1 MSTPW
6 CHATVARA
14 NPHESVND
22 VGAATGKTYGPPDSA
37 GVPAYGWALGG
48 GGGAA
53 VVVVGGGSA
62 VVVRGRVSVVDEVVV
77 DAGVSGIDS
86 VVTVVAGATEID
98 SVGTV
103 VVVAS
108 VTVVSVTVD
117 AVVVVVVV
125 VAHSGGSGST
135 VASSHGGG
143 SRAATAAVN
152 QPPVPTIA
160 TAATAGAVRL
170 SVRPMLEGKG
180 RERYEIRYGPAT
192 IARVFTVSSHRT
204 GRPAISRF
212 GSLRDEAG
220 RSRSRAA

>member
-1 MSTPW
+1 
-6 CHATVARA
+6 VK
-14 NPHESVND
+14 D
-22 VGAATGKTYGPPDSA
+22 VGAATGKRYGPPDSA
-37 GVPAYGWALGG
+37 GVPAYGRALA
-48 GGGAA
+48 GGAGVA
-53 VVVVGGGSA
+53 VVVVGRRSA
-62 VVVRGRVSVVDEVVV
+62 VVVRGRVSVVDAAVVV
-77 DAGVSGIDS
+77 AGVSGIDS

-125 VAHSGGSGST
+125 AHSGGRGST

-143 SRAATAAVN
+143 SRAATAAAN

-180 RERYEIRYGPAT
+180 RERYEIRYGLAT
-192 IARVFTVSSHRT
+192 IARSSWGRDRRART
-204 GRPAISRF
+204 RSATSSSGAATPPSRGR
-212 GSLRDEAG
+212 GG
-220 RSRSRAA
+220 RSRRPCRR